1 MAGQQPEPRR
11 NSIYFGWITVA
22 TIANVT
28 ALLVAALWMLF
39 NRRDLFFA
47 LVANWAVLGIL
58 MKRAGD
64 TRTPAPGVVL
74 ASISCLSAMTLAII
88 IQIVRGRVYH

>member
-1 MAGQQPEPRR
+1 ME
-11 NSIYFGWITVA
+11 SIRHQRGIGTG
-22 TIANVT
+22 I
-28 ALLVAALWMLF
+28 ALWMLF